1 LSGQSLRGSFAA
13 MAVLMRLLSLIL
25 IVSALMLLGAD
36 AVTSLEKG
44 GDVTVRSLGTV
55 WGLFNQGALDACKNW
70 VQNHAAFA
78 APFVYSALG
87 LPGWSVTGVVGVI
100 LAFIFGRK
108 LGPE

>member
-1 LSGQSLRGSFAA
+1 
-13 MAVLMRLLSLIL
+13 MAVLLRLVSLVL
-25 IVSALMLLGAD
+25 IIAALMLLGAD

-55 WGLFNQGALDACKNW
+55 WGLLDPGSLDSFKAW

-78 APFVYSALG
+78 AQFVYSALG
-87 LPGWSVTGVVGVI
+87 LPGWSITGVLGVI

>member
-1 LSGQSLRGSFAA
+1 
-13 MAVLMRLLSLIL
+13 MTVVMRLVSLLL
-25 IVSALMLLGAD
+25 IVAALMLLGAD

-44 GDVTVRSLGTV
+44 GEITVRSLGTV
-55 WGLFNQGALDACKNW
+55 WGIFNQGTLDGFKNW

-78 APFVYSALG
+78 AQGVYSALA
-87 LPGWSVTGVVGVI
+87 LPGWSVTGVLGVI